1 MLEMLAM
8 LVCILLFLAV
18 CAPILLFVGFTLWF
32 LIKGTPGETDPNK
45 F

>member
-1 MLEMLAM
+1 MLAM
-8 LVCILLFLAV
+8 LGYLVIIIMLAPLWV
-18 CAPILLFVGFTLWF
+18 PIWFTVWF

>member
-1 MLEMLAM
+1 MLAM
-8 LVCILLFLAV
+8 LGWLVIIIMLAPLWV
-18 CAPILLFVGFTLWF
+18 PIWFTVWF

>member
-1 MLEMLAM
+1 MLAM
-8 LVCILLFLAV
+8 LAWLVIIIMLAPLWV
-18 CAPILLFVGFTLWF
+18 PIWFTVWF